1 MSYAASLGEANKMK
15 KFLLTSAVTLALTG
29 CGGSGSNTSEE
40 QPPITTPPVVVIPTP
55 QEVFSS
61 IAAQFD
67 SSNYQ
72 FARFDIVGD
81 SKMVI
86 YRAKQL
92 DTITNGVTD
101 ADIEDAILVDYSD
114 PNNIQT
120 TDMGLGTVA
129 RGTVVADFDG
139 DGIDDYYAHSHGHEF
154 GAYENW
160 PHEGDNVLYLSSLQY
175 QGKIIGGGY
184 THGACAGDFNG
195 DSFVDIL
202 DVNAYNGSPLVRYN
216 DGSGN
221 FTTYDTPIELREPL
235 REDFTSCV
243 AIDTNAD
250 SIDDVVLGRNADEN
264 QDVNG
269 HTVLL
274 GGTNALTYGYET
286 EVIPYDHAVPDGAP
300 ATLKMFNVSDKYV
313 IALVSDYYT
322 DWADLLEVTD
332 NGLVLVDHIT
342 LSSDSTALDAELI
355 NNELVPFWSNP
366 LTLETYYTEEVSHVS
381 IIDGKLVETVK
392 TR

>member
-1 MSYAASLGEANKMK
+1 MK

-40 QPPITTPPVVVIPTP
+40 QPPITTPPVVVVPTP

-72 FARFDIVGD
+72 FARFDIVGN

-101 ADIEDAILVDYSD
+101 ADIEDAILVDYGD

-154 GAYENW
+154 GDGEHHAT
-160 PHEGDNVLYLSSLQY
+160 EGNNIIYLSTLQY
-175 QGKIIGGGY
+175 QGKVIAGGY
-184 THGACAGDFNG
+184 THGACSGDFNG
-195 DSFVDIL
+195 DTFIDMI
-202 DVNAYNGSPLVRYN
+202 DVNSYSGSPIVRYN
-216 DGSGN
+216 DGNGN
-221 FTTYDTPIELREPL
+221 FTAHDTPIELREPIQ
-235 REDFTSCV
+235 ENFTSCV
-243 AIDTNAD
+243 AIDTNSD
-250 SIDDVVLGRNADEN
+250 SIDDVVLGRNADYNLE
-264 QDVNG
+264 VNG

-274 GGTNALTYGYET
+274 GGTDGLTYGYET
-286 EVIPYDHAVPDGAP
+286 EVIPYDHAVPDGATG
-300 ATLKMFNVSDKYV
+300 AIKMFNVSNRYV
-313 IALVSDYYT
+313 IAYVTDYIT
-322 DWADLLEVTD
+322 SWADLLEVTD
-332 NGLVLVDHIT
+332 NGLVLVDNIT
-342 LSSDSTALDAELI
+342 LTVDATGTHDAEMI
-355 NNELVPFWSNP
+355 GNEMVPLSANTS
-366 LTLETYYTEEVSHVS
+366 TLNSYYTEEVSHVS
-381 IIDGKLVETVK
+381 IVNGKLVETVK